1 VIFVRIFSYG
11 VVPIIRV
18 AIQSEEMSFD
28 PKPGK
33 GKGCARS
40 MIGAASR
47 IVDLDAFGAGRVLT
61 VAKRFQ
67 KNPQQGTFCD
77 ATRQMF

>member
-1 VIFVRIFSYG
+1 MIFGRIFSYG

-28 PKPGK
+28 PEPGK
-33 GKGCARS
+33 VQGMCKIHDRRG
-40 MIGAASR
+40 R

-67 KNPQQGTFCD
+67 KNPQKGTFCD